1 MQSTNRN
8 IVIAGVV
15 VLAVIALGV
24 ILIGRGKTNV
34 PSGKPASGVEVLRA
48 DLSPTSSSKLLPGF
62 PSSIP
67 VEKENITDSYK
78 ADYTKHGVIQYT
90 VNFTSS
96 RTKDA
101 LWNEYVN
108 FLKNNNYS
116 VDPGVTSKAQ
126 GYIKGTK
133 GNTEFNAV
141 IFDQGNQ
148 SYFLTLNYIVRK

>member
-1 MQSTNRN
+1 MESTNRN
-8 IVIAGVV
+8 VVIAGVV

-78 ADYTKHGVIQYT
+78 ADIPSTGLSNTQS
-90 VNFTSS
+90 TSLPPAPKTLS
-96 RTKDA
+96 
-101 LWNEYVN
+101 
-108 FLKNNNYS
+108 
-116 VDPGVTSKAQ
+116 GTS
-126 GYIKGTK
+126 T
-133 GNTEFNAV
+133 
-141 IFDQGNQ
+141 
-148 SYFLTLNYIVRK
+148 